1 MSISKLVRNLIFPV
15 MLAITGAANAQIPV
29 TDVAQISTTVA
40 NQVESIAKWV
50 QQFQQMKA
58 QIDQAK
64 SQFESM
70 TGSRGL
76 GNILNNEQLKSLL
89 PEDWQKIASDVQKTA
104 GYLTERN
111 KYPTVSGM
119 PKTNAMYDLIASQ
132 NSVMNDLYGKSQSR
146 LKQIQ
151 DLMAK
156 IDTAADPAAKT
167 DLTNRLISEQNSI
180 QANQNLVAVLQS
192 RQKAELDAAASSAAK
207 EYGCK
212 EFKRASC

>member
-1 MSISKLVRNLIFPV
+1 MSISKVLKKLLLPILLV
-15 MLAITGAANAQIPV
+15 ATGAANAQIPT
-29 TDVAQISTTVA
+29 TDVAAISTQVA
-40 NQVESIAKWV
+40 NQVEQIAKWA

-64 SQFESM
+64 AQLESM

-89 PEDWQKIASDVQKTA
+89 PEDWQKIATDIQKTA
-104 GYLTERN
+104 GYMTERK
-111 KYPTVSGM
+111 KYPTVPGM

-156 IDTAADPAAKT
+156 IDTAVDPAAKT

-192 RQKAELDAAASSAAK
+192 RQKAELDSASSAAAK

-212 EFKRASC
+212 EFKSASC

>member
-1 MSISKLVRNLIFPV
+1 MSISKFLKKLLLPILLVV
-15 MLAITGAANAQIPV
+15 TGAANAQIPT
-29 TDVAQISTTVA
+29 TDVAAISTQVA
-40 NQVESIAKWV
+40 NQVEQIAKWA

-58 QIDQAK
+58 QIEQAK
-64 SQFESM
+64 AQLESM

-89 PEDWQKIASDVQKTA
+89 PEDWQKIATDIQKTA
-104 GYLTERN
+104 GYMTERN

-192 RQKAELDAAASSAAK
+192 RQKAELDSAASAAAK